1 MVNMNLQPS
10 PIRLAP
16 RPHRARAMFV
26 FLLIPLAVTI
36 SAVYAAQADAPGE
49 PVIIP
54 GMEIPGFGQVDEVLA
69 RFGRPAGSS
78 GKTPAVLIL
87 HGGSGVDG
95 RGAFY
100 AKALQEA
107 GIATL
112 EITMFQFGRR
122 PKAGPQATMP
132 HAAAALG
139 WLGKEPSVDS
149 RRLGVMG
156 FSWGGLM
163 TVLLSS
169 ELVQE
174 KLGKDMPRPV
184 AFAPLYPVCSAIAR
198 MVKNPDRACYN
209 AQTRMSA
216 SPMLISVGADD
227 DYEDGKRPCDTLI
240 AMWPA
245 RAREQAT
252 VRCIEGATHAFD
264 SQNGGMRFYDVL
276 SHAGRG
282 GMVSIVPSPKDA
294 AETRKAVTDFFVKC
308 LKP

>member
-1 MVNMNLQPS
+1 MNLQS
-10 PIRLAP
+10 FCSQIVAGR
-16 RPHRARAMFV
+16 HSARWMRV
-26 FLLIPLAVTI
+26 FLV
-36 SAVYAAQADAPGE
+36 AAAALVVLSGIGATQTDAPGE

-54 GMEIPGFGQVDEVLA
+54 GAEIPGWGQVDEVFA
-69 RFGRPAGSS
+69 HFGRPAGSMT
-78 GKTPAVLIL
+78 KVPAVLIL
-87 HGGSGVDG
+87 HGAGGIDG

-132 HAAAALG
+132 HASAALR
-139 WLGKEPSVDS
+139 WLGTQPAIDGK
-149 RRLGVMG
+149 RLGVMG
-156 FSWGGLM
+156 FSWGGAM

-174 KLGKDMPRPV
+174 HLGKDVPRPV
-184 AFAPLYPVCSAIAR
+184 AFAPLYPVCSIIAR
-198 MVKNPDRACYN
+198 NVKNPGLACYN

-216 SPMLISVGADD
+216 SPMLIHVGTND
-227 DYEDGKRPCDTLI
+227 DYEEGKHPCDALI

-245 RAREQAT
+245 AAREQVT
-252 VRCIEGATHAFD
+252 VHYIEGATHAFD
-264 SQNGGMRFYDVL
+264 YQKAAMRFFDVS

-282 GMVSIVPSPKDA
+282 GMVSIVPSPRDA
-294 AETRKAVTDFFVKC
+294 DETRKAVVSFFVKH
-308 LKP
+308 LNP